1 MRANYIA
8 YFIGGMAA
16 AACAIGFFL
25 ISIAVGIE
33 LFSDSGSSMLRHPL
47 YRSGISLISTSAL
60 TGVFVFA
67 MQTWKCK

>member
-1 MRANYIA
+1 MRANYVA

-25 ISIAVGIE
+25 ISIAFGIE
-33 LFSDSGSSMLRHPL
+33 LFWDPDSSMLRHPL

-60 TGVFVFA
+60 TSVFVLA
-67 MQTWKCK
+67 MQPWKCK